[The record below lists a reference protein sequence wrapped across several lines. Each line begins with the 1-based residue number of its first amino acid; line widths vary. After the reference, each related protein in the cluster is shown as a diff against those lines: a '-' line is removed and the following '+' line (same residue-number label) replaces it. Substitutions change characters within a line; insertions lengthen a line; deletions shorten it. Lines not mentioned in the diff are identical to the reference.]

1 MKNKLRF
8 RTIRRGSTLVEVLV
22 SFAILAT
29 TGVFVSGFLYKSS
42 VTQKAWNENYGQE
55 LAKITLL
62 TENPPSDTIFTH
74 IDAKGVNWEILVK
87 CNQDEDE
94 VCLQATPVRNKA
106 DTTRALYFCRYSPS
120 ARAKVRVHE

>member
-62 TENPPSDTIFTH
+62 TENPPRDTIFMHT
-74 IDAKGVNWEILVK
+74 DAKGVNWEILVK
-87 CNQDEDE
+87 RNQDEDE
-94 VCLQATPVRNKA
+94 ACFQATPVRNKA
-106 DTTRALYFCRYSPS
+106 DTTRALYFCRYTPPAS
-120 ARAKVRVHE
+120 AKARTHE

>member
-1 MKNKLRF
+1 MKNKWHF
-8 RTIRRGSTLVEVLV
+8 RSSHRGSTLVEVLV

-62 TENPPSDTIFTH
+62 TENPAKDTIFTH

-94 VCLQATPVRNKA
+94 VCHQATPVRNKA
-106 DTTRALYFCRYSPS
+106 DTTRALYFCRYTPPAS
-120 ARAKVRVHE
+120 AKARIHE